1 MFELKVGRMS
11 FDKGLQIIQADVRLS
26 IDGELLIEEPL
37 CLDVG
42 LPALL
47 LSGLESTEPNRF
59 ASAREWKRMP
69 FFVCGC
75 GDPECRAHSFRVNHL
90 GNGTAEWTLLEESQD
105 GTSREQESF
114 VVAAA
119 QCREQLLE
127 LGERFL
133 AYTSE
138 LDYRPYFP
146 DTLPVV
152 RELVERLKSAE
163 DCRKMEAWAEHTPE

>member
-1 MFELKVGRMS
+1 M
-11 FDKGLQIIQADVRLS
+11 
-26 IDGELLIEEPL
+26 
-37 CLDVG
+37 
-42 LPALL
+42 
-47 LSGLESTEPNRF
+47 
-59 ASAREWKRMP
+59 
-69 FFVCGC
+69 
-75 GDPECRAHSFRVNHL
+75 
-90 GNGTAEWTLLEESQD
+90 AEWTLLEESQD
-105 GTSREQESF
+105 GTCREQESF

-163 DCRKMEAWAEHTPE
+163 DYREMEA